1 MLAGHLWLTELVEQ
15 MVSTWPI
22 GREEAEKVRR
32 EMSEEREA
40 L

>member
-1 MLAGHLWLTELVEQ
+1 MLAGYLRLTDLVEQ
-15 MVSTWPI
+15 IVSTWPI

>member
-1 MLAGHLWLTELVEQ
+1 MLAEYLWLTELMEQ
-15 MVSTWPI
+15 MVPTWPI
-22 GREEAEKVRR
+22 GREEAEEVRR